1 MTLPLGMCYA
11 SACVQKEQACFSAYD
26 QELMRTRPTVRLIV
40 VDERQRI
47 LLFKFEDAVALD
59 PNRPDL
65 RIYWVT
71 PGGGVDPGETDQ
83 QAALRELWEETGM
96 ELAEAGPWIWTR
108 ERTFH
113 FPDETVLV
121 RERYCLVHAPSA
133 EVLLSNMLPYER
145 NVYRDHRW
153 WSIAEM
159 EQSDEVFLPPGL
171 PRLLR
176 PLLAGEI
183 PTAPLILDP

>member
-1 MTLPLGMCYA
+1 M
-11 SACVQKEQACFSAYD
+11 D
-26 QELMRTRPTVRLIV
+26 DRL
-40 VDERQRI
+40 RI

-59 PNRPDL
+59 PTRPDL

-71 PGGGVDPGETDQ
+71 PGGGVDPGETHE
-83 QAALRELWEETGM
+83 QAALRELWEETGIQ
-96 ELAEAGPWIWTR
+96 LAEVGPWIWSR

-113 FPDETVLV
+113 FPDESVLV
-121 RERYCLVHAPSA
+121 REQYCLARVSSA
-133 EVLLSNMLPYER
+133 EICLTNMLPYER

-159 EQSDEVFLPPGL
+159 EQSAEVFLPPGL

-176 PLLAGEI
+176 PLLAGVI
-183 PTAPLILDP
+183 PTTPIILDP